1 MDSQELVDVQR
12 PRVFY
17 PLRSGVLVTDGWFCA
32 QRHRL
37 AVAEIGDIGWLQSA
51 FEAPRH
57 WLRGSSMKTT
67 GSDLPGRYSEAA
79 WGGRPESVA
88 RFTVSLS
95 PKVTMFFGTK
105 AILDNDELSGFT
117 TYCTLGV
124 SLVESPSWIP

>member
-1 MDSQELVDVQR
+1 MRCILDFQCHL
-12 PRVFY
+12 
-17 PLRSGVLVTDGWFCA
+17 PLAGAAETVL
-32 QRHRL
+32 
-37 AVAEIGDIGWLQSA
+37 
-51 FEAPRH
+51 
-57 WLRGSSMKTT
+57 GSSEPVTRALAAHWMAAVSFRGAAPLVAGFVDENN